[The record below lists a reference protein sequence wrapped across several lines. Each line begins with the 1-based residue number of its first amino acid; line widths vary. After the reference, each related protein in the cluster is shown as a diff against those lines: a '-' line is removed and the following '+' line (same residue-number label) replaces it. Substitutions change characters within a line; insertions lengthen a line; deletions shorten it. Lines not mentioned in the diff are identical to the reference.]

1 MPRTHIFEKVRVAAR
16 QAGLVLAI
24 AAWIPGVAASAAP
37 GTADGERLQSVAPN
51 AQASSPNQA
60 SAALAPLQANFLS
73 ERPSPEARRVAD
85 WAVGSRDAGG
95 LPFVVI
101 DKVSARV
108 FVFEASGVLRGA
120 STALFGLARGDDSV
134 PGIGS
139 RKLSTIRPEE
149 RTTPAGRFV
158 AELGRDFHQDILWID
173 YDAALSLH
181 RVVTGNP
188 GDRRQARLLSPLA
201 AEKRISYGCINVP
214 AAFYDGVVL
223 GAFTGTNGI
232 VYILPEQHALE
243 DVFRPLRTWP
253 SPPAPAP
260 PAPAPPALA
269 PGPR

>member
-1 MPRTHIFEKVRVAAR
+1 MPRAQIFEKVRVAAWH
-16 QAGLVLAI
+16 AGVVLA
-24 AAWIPGVAASAAP
+24 VAASIPGAAATAAP
-37 GTADGERLQSVAPN
+37 GTADAARVETGAVN
-51 AQASSPNQA
+51 AQAASPEQA
-60 SAALAPLQANFLS
+60 SAALAPLQANFLG
-73 ERPSPEARRVAD
+73 ERPSPAARRVAD

-95 LPFVVI
+95 MPFVVV
-101 DKVSARV
+101 DKVSARI

-188 GDRRQARLLSPLA
+188 GDRRQARLLSTSL

-253 SPPAPAP
+253 AP
-260 PAPAPPALA
+260 PASA